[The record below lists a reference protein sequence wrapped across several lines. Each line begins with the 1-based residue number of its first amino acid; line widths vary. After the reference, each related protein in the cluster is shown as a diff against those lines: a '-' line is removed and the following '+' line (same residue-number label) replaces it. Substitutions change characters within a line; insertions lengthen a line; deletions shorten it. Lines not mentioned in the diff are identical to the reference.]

1 MPGTAGGAAWGV
13 PELRARPLTTVIG
26 RLRRFC
32 MIAAVSLRLLYLI
45 LLPILG
51 AATSCR
57 KSPDLQMRAAA
68 AGPRARIAAPTRRT

>member
-1 MPGTAGGAAWGV
+1 
-13 PELRARPLTTVIG
+13 
-26 RLRRFC
+26 